1 MPEDAPLLFAIA
13 GLNASLSGL
22 AGLVAG
28 LRRGPDFAPL
38 YLYRLRQ
45 IVEFAFFN
53 ALLAVSMIPLTGLLG
68 QDGAIRVA
76 GSIAFVGLWIDALIL
91 FRRMRRMGVNVGTV
105 PLRIVIL
112 LDLVVV
118 ALAPAVVV
126 SANPSVFELL
136 LITMLAR
143 PMLAFLLVLASLE
156 AAQD

>member
-1 MPEDAPLLFAIA
+1 M
-13 GLNASLSGL
+13 
-22 AGLVAG
+22 
-28 LRRGPDFAPL
+28 
-38 YLYRLRQ
+38 
-45 IVEFAFFN
+45 
-53 ALLAVSMIPLTGLLG
+53 TGLLG

-76 GSIAFVGLWIDALIL
+76 GSIAFIGLWIDALIL
-91 FRRMRRMGVNVGTV
+91 FRRMRRMGVHVGTV